1 MAYIS
6 SWRFWLIVVLAFT
19 TLACAGRAERRER
32 REDARQE
39 RLERREQARQER
51 AERQQRS
58 RAERNQGGRQEAAAD
73 PAPPVERQTAAASFT
88 PVAAPM
94 AATAAAADA
103 SSKVIF
109 MRVSKQSSST
119 NAALF
124 DVTEPGAPKY
134 IGTVNSATK
143 LSYSLSPGLYTFMA
157 VGETA
162 EFMQATVV
170 GGKTYYALVI
180 PRANAT
186 RFSLEPVRQNELG
199 GKEFSGWDRGT
210 KMASSGAQQ
219 SYNASDAADK
229 RQRYWSE
236 WSKKSE
242 TQRAELT
249 LNAED
254 GK

>member
-1 MAYIS
+1 MTDIR
-6 SWRFWLIVVLAFT
+6 SWRLWVIVVLAFA

-32 REDARQE
+32 REQARE
-39 RLERREQARQER
+39 DRRERMEQRRAERQER
-51 AERQQRS
+51 AERS
-58 RAERNQGGRQEAAAD
+58 RAQREQPAAE
-73 PAPPVERQTAAASFT
+73 PAPPRQQRQTAAASFT
-88 PVAAPM
+88 PVAAPGA
-94 AATAAAADA
+94 AATMAADA
-103 SSKVIF
+103 SSKVVF
-109 MRVSKQSSST
+109 MRVSKQSSSV
-119 NAALF
+119 NAMLF
-124 DVTEPGAPKY
+124 DVSEPGAPKY

-186 RFSLEPVRQNELG
+186 RFALEPVRQHEIG
-199 GKEFSGWDRGT
+199 GKEFTSWDRST
-210 KMASSGAQQ
+210 KMAGSTSQQ

-229 RQRYWSE
+229 RQKYWPE
-236 WSKKSE
+236 WSRKPES
-242 TQRAELT
+242 QRAELT

>member
-1 MAYIS
+1 MTAIR
-6 SWRFWLIVVLAFT
+6 SWRFWVIVLLALT

-32 REDARQE
+32 REQARE
-39 RLERREQARQER
+39 DRRERMEQRRAER
-51 AERQQRS
+51 AERS
-58 RAERNQGGRQEAAAD
+58 RAQREQQPRETVAE
-73 PAPPVERQTAAASFT
+73 PAPQQRQTAAASFT
-88 PVAAPM
+88 PVAAPV
-94 AATAAAADA
+94 AATAMAADA
-103 SSKVIF
+103 SSKVVF
-109 MRVSKQSSST
+109 MRVSKQSSSV
-119 NAALF
+119 NALLF

-134 IGTVNSATK
+134 IGAINSASK

-186 RFSLEPVRQNELG
+186 RFALEPVRQHEIG
-199 GKEFSGWDRGT
+199 GKEFTSWDRGT
-210 KMASSGAQQ
+210 KMAGNDSPQ
-219 SYNASDAADK
+219 SYNAADAAEK
-229 RQRYWSE
+229 RQRYWPE
-236 WSKKSE
+236 WSKKPES
-242 TQRAELT
+242 QRAELT